1 MSIYNFSPTISRD
14 PTITFTT
21 WQDAFTLEELDRIEA
36 YCETLE
42 LNEAVIDGPGDPE
55 IRVSQTGWISNNKDT
70 NWFYDRLAFVA
81 RKLNSKF
88 YNFDLS
94 GFVEDMQFTVFEGN
108 ESGHYAWHID
118 ASHNSIAPRKLSIVL
133 QLSDPLEY
141 EGGELQTMNSNS
153 PSSVTRQRGLIAAF
167 PSWALHRVTPVTSGV
182 RKSIVVWIAGPEF
195 R

>member
-1 MSIYNFSPTISRD
+1 M
-14 PTITFTT
+14 
-21 WQDAFTLEELDRIEA
+21 
-36 YCETLE
+36 
-42 LNEAVIDGPGDPE
+42 
-55 IRVSQTGWISNNKDT
+55 
-70 NWFYDRLAFVA
+70 AFVA